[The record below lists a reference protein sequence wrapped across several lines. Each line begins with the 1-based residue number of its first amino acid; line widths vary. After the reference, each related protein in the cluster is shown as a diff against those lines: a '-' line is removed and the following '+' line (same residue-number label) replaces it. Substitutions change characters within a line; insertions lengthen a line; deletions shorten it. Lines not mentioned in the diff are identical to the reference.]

1 MGGVVVVGEPA
12 RWRIHYFFGWYWLPL
27 EFSTADRERILPAI
41 LEHIQSE
48 GRSAR
53 VYDRGDE
60 DGRGFVFYPGL
71 FEARGRAS
79 EVLEAA
85 GFVWFS
91 DYGSIDLLHEE
102 YGLEVCGIQ
111 DERNIREIR
120 SAMERAFPH
129 WLFTSV
135 CRKCGERDPGAKL
148 RIHMFRRRCGG
159 EKWVGTE

>member
-1 MGGVVVVGEPA
+1 MVVVGEPA

-27 EFSTADRERILPAI
+27 DFSQADRERILPEI
-41 LEHIQSE
+41 LEHFRSE

-53 VYDRGDE
+53 VFDRGDE
-60 DGRGFVFYPGL
+60 DGRGFVFYPEL

-79 EVLEAA
+79 EVLEEA

-102 YGLEVCGIQ
+102 FGLEVCGIKE
-111 DERNIREIR
+111 ERNVRGIR
-120 SAMERAFPH
+120 SAMQRAFPH
-129 WLFTSV
+129 WHFTGT
-135 CRKCGERDPGAKL
+135 CRNDCGRDVGWKV

-159 EKWVGTE
+159 EKWVETE